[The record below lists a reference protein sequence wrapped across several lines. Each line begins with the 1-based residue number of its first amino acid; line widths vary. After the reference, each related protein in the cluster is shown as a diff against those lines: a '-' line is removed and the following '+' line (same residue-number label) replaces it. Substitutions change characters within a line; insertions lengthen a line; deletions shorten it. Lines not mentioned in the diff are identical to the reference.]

1 MFLSARPLTLEDF
14 FKSVNF
20 IAPQGYTLEYFIT
33 PSTNDEGQYQELN
46 IPAETGY
53 ALEQPKPEN
62 NVEGVTDT
70 LYYAKKN
77 MDNVKVFSPT
87 SINLSEVPTSLPS
100 KNDTLPQQFLAS
112 ISMGST
118 IKSPE
123 IIDRR
128 ATETEK
134 DLQIT
139 EAIGCFPKHTLFH
152 FIKD

>member
-33 PSTNDEGQYQELN
+33 PATNDEGQYQELD
-46 IPAETGY
+46 IPTETGY
-53 ALEQPKPEN
+53 VLEQPEPEN

-70 LYYAKKN
+70 LYYTKKN

-128 ATETEK
+128 TTETEK

-139 EAIGCFPKHTLFH
+139 EAVGCFPKHTLFH
-152 FIKD
+152 FVKD

>member
-20 IAPQGYTLEYFIT
+20 ITPKGYTLNYFIT
-33 PSTNDEGQYQELN
+33 PSTNDQGEYQELN
-46 IPAETGY
+46 IPTETGFI
-53 ALEQPKPEN
+53 LKNPKPES
-62 NVEGVTDT
+62 NVDGVTDT
-70 LYYAKKN
+70 LYYAKKDMN
-77 MDNVKVFSPT
+77 NVKVFSPT
-87 SINLSEVPTSLPS
+87 NINLSEVPTSLPS
-100 KNDTLPQQFLAS
+100 QNDTLPQQFLAS

-128 ATETEK
+128 TTETEK

>member
-14 FKSVNF
+14 FNSVNF
-20 IAPQGYTLEYFIT
+20 IAPKGYTLDYFIT
-33 PSTNDEGQYQELN
+33 PATDDNGQYQELN
-46 IPAETGY
+46 IPTEAGY
-53 ALEQPKPEN
+53 ALTQQKPAS
-62 NVEGVTDT
+62 NVEGITDT
-70 LYYAKKN
+70 LYYTKKN

-87 SINLSEVPTSLPS
+87 SLNYSEVPASLPS

-128 ATETEK
+128 TTETEK

-139 EAIGCFPKHTLFH
+139 EAVGCFPKHTLFH
-152 FIKD
+152 FVKD